1 MSSYDF
7 WMKAIKDP
15 AKIGSDELPV
25 HEGHPQYGFYRMRD
39 KDGGDMI
46 PVAIWGSGDI
56 LKVKVGD
63 RVISGEKG
71 QDVWT
76 FCCREPVTEEAY
88 RAAMDG
94 KGWPDSPPAK
104 KPAEPVKKEV
114 KPEEISSAPIGH
126 NLPDDPHEALTLE
139 FQGELEIAKEL
150 LAKPVTDQDQA
161 NKIANFS
168 KRVSALAKKANEQF
182 AIEKRPHLDA
192 SRACDDKWRELRED
206 TDNLVKQLKKHIE
219 TFLLA
224 ERRKEQERQR
234 KAAEEAAK
242 VRAEAEAAQRKA
254 AEEAAAGNEPDNSAA
269 EEAERLE
276 REAKALEKEAQEKKV
291 SSGRTGAK
299 VSIREV
305 KVARITD
312 YDALLMALKDRD
324 EVKELVSSLA
334 NRAARSG
341 VDLPGMTIEIEEKA
355 V

>member
-1 MSSYDF
+1 MSNYDF
-7 WMKAIKDP
+7 WLNALKDP
-15 AKIGSDELPV
+15 SKIGGDDLPV
-25 HEGHPQYGFYRMRD
+25 HEGHPQYGFYRMNAQ
-39 KDGGDMI
+39 DGGDMI
-46 PVAIWGSGDI
+46 PVAIWGSGEV

-76 FCCREPVTEEAY
+76 FCCRHPVTEEAY
-88 RAAMDG
+88 RAAMEG

-104 KPAEPVKKEV
+104 KPAEAPAKKQV
-114 KPEEISSAPIGH
+114 EETTAPIGH

-150 LAKPVTDQDQA
+150 LAKPVKDQDA
-161 NKIANFS
+161 ADKIANFS

-192 SRACDDKWRELRED
+192 SRACDDKWRDLRED
-206 TDNLVKQLKKHIE
+206 TDKLVKQLKKHLE
-219 TFLLA
+219 AFLLE

-242 VRAEAEAAQRKA
+242 VRAAAEEAQRKA
-254 AEEAAAGNEPDNSAA
+254 AEEAAVGSEPDNSAA

-276 REAKALEKEAQEKKV
+276 REAKALEKEAQAKTV

-305 KVARITD
+305 KVAKITD
-312 YDALLMALKDRD
+312 FDALLMALKDR
-324 EVKELVSSLA
+324 EEIKELVQSLA

-341 VDLPGMTIEIEEKA
+341 VELAGMTIETEEKA